1 VHILG
6 NEFNLENS
14 DVDCK
19 ACCDVVPEL
28 QGEAL
33 EIAKEKVMVA
43 YNELKKPVVVEDTS
57 LCYNAYK
64 GLPGPYI
71 KWFLKSIG
79 PEGLAKMVSA
89 FEDKSAYAMCI
100 IAYMGPELKEPELF
114 VGKTPGKIVEPRGP
128 RDFGWD
134 PVFEPDGYDQT
145 YAELPKE
152 IKNKIS
158 HRYRAIDLM
167 REYFKTH

>member
-1 VHILG
+1 MV
-6 NEFNLENS
+6 NE
-14 DVDCK
+14 
-19 ACCDVVPEL
+19 VPEL

-43 YNELKKPVVVEDTS
+43 YNQVKKPVLVEDTS

-71 KWFLKSIG
+71 KWFLKSVG

-89 FEDKSAYAMCI
+89 FEDKTAYAMCI
-100 IAYMGPELKEPELF
+100 IAYMAPDLKEPELF
-114 VGKTPGKIVEPRGP
+114 IGKTPGKIVEPRGP

-134 PVFEPDGYDQT
+134 PVFQPDNYDQT
-145 YAELPKE
+145 YA
-152 IKNKIS
+152 
-158 HRYRAIDLM
+158 
-167 REYFKTH
+167 